1 MKHHHNIEY
10 EINDPEWEA
19 LSHEEKNR
27 RLFEHQKRTL
37 ELFLKS
43 GAISKEQHDKS
54 LRDLM
59 EKMNTKDDGDKTGC

>member
-1 MKHHHNIEY
+1 MSDHHKLDIR
-10 EINDPEWEA
+10 IDDPEWDT

-37 ELFLKS
+37 DLFLES
-43 GAISKEQHDKS
+43 GAISRDQHDKS

-59 EKMNTKDDGDKTGC
+59 EKMNIPADDSAKG